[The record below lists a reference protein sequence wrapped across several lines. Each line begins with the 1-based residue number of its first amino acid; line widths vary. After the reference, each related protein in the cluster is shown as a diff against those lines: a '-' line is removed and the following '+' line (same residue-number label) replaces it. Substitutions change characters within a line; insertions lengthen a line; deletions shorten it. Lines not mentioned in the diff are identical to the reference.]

1 MTMTKH
7 ATAAGTFGYGV
18 TFTPSGRAGQRQ
30 NPVPTMPFLRSS
42 GLTWAAAE
50 WPLLPPT
57 DGSVDSI
64 DGQVTVPEPGD
75 LDMYFR
81 SRRAAQEYLRNFD
94 SGHGNATIEG
104 KSPLS
109 SFLET
114 PNAAHLIAAAA
125 LQPLAKQ
132 GRTADTFGA
141 MLGHIVPPG
150 VVGPALRR
158 GAEFLFTEPGD
169 DGGRVVSVSRTI
181 KTVTTAVTVYK
192 SAKKFKE
199 FMYDGFLTP
208 VSAELFTSIEN
219 PLCTY
224 CRPELKDLKMPNSVA
239 SARFACPSRCGLCS
253 RFPGLY
259 GFDACTIS
267 IDATAHQ
274 VLNNFSELKKVKDS
288 RDVHGPLVNG
298 IDSRVAQ
305 DFNLHL
311 FQPYLPKVVALQRR
325 KVHWFDNA
333 FRGLLV
339 TGATDGNN
347 ALTIGQWTKTIT
359 YCGLFKAITNPAQ
372 PAPPVLLPPPGLP
385 LPPGASGALPASA
398 SGPGATSAALGR
410 LRQIWDFVS
419 RHGSYPVTTV
429 LDGPRTIL
437 DRLTGR
443 PTPDMS
449 VHAQLVEEQA
459 ELNPAASP
467 GPGETSG
474 FVQHEAACVTG
485 PISVP
490 TTILNP
496 VHVSHGVE
504 VRTQV
509 QNDPRYKD
517 ADGNP
522 MPLRFDPNS
531 ETGRLYKKFWKRI
544 NDELFTTENI
554 LKTYNKIMGDKQL
567 GEYGISKFSTEQVN
581 DAMQFDQLIRDPSEI
596 LMRKSNGKWETIDKD
611 KKTVRA
617 VVDNHLELL
626 AMVHV
631 PAEIYSEIMFGED
644 SPFHT
649 MNIKHRD
656 RKDVLDEFVR
666 FNSLD
671 TGEDMLMW
679 EVDQTSMEA
688 HMRVYG
694 ADQKGF
700 GPLSPILAAMK
711 RIATV
716 CSQKFSGQLGTRYS
730 MKISYDIQKGMRI
743 SIEVHGVTLPGSTK
757 KVTLKFP
764 DFYLDSG
771 WALTSAANFSG
782 EVTMTMCC
790 FTIDPWH
797 IFARDKDG
805 KFRINTGSFDYTFN
819 SRPFPTANG
828 APWTPKRIKFTDL
841 TEGDDAGGSVSR
853 SICYDDTP
861 EAIEAVKTQ
870 LTYYMADG
878 GMSAKFVLQ
887 KNGRIEIIGAH
898 MKCINGRCD
907 PTFPW
912 CPAVKRYM
920 GKIGCAAQGRQPNT
934 DEGRTILAASRL
946 ISIGSMFQGNLE
958 MFNRAFNNLALHHY
972 RKLSKAATE
981 KEYRVYAWSAE
992 EMAGLEAGITTL
1004 KATFEAMELK
1014 GAAVSYPQACT
1025 QELMI
1030 MNSLQINEF
1039 GHNVMGK
1046 LDIWAQDMLDW
1057 DGDHEAY
1064 YRQLP
1069 DIFK

>member
-1 MTMTKH
+1 M
-7 ATAAGTFGYGV
+7 
-18 TFTPSGRAGQRQ
+18 
-30 NPVPTMPFLRSS
+30 
-42 GLTWAAAE
+42 
-50 WPLLPPT
+50 
-57 DGSVDSI
+57 I
-64 DGQVTVPEPGD
+64 DGQ
-75 LDMYFR
+75 
-81 SRRAAQEYLRNFD
+81 
-94 SGHGNATIEG
+94 
-104 KSPLS
+104 SPLAR
-109 SFLET
+109 FLEV
-114 PNAAHLIAAAA
+114 PDASHLLAAAA
-125 LQPLAKQ
+125 MRPLAKQ
-132 GRTADTFGA
+132 SRTAGTVGA
-141 MLGHIVPPG
+141 MLGHVVPAG
-150 VVGPALRR
+150 VIGPALRK

-169 DGGRVVSVSRTI
+169 DGGRVVSITRTI

-192 SAKKFKE
+192 SAKKIKDI
-199 FMYDGFLTP
+199 MYDGFLTP
-208 VSAELFTSIEN
+208 VSGELFVSIEN

-239 SARFACPSRCGLCS
+239 SARFACPSRCALCS
-253 RFPGLY
+253 RFPGLH

-267 IDATAHQ
+267 VDATAHQ
-274 VLNNFSELKKVKDS
+274 VLNNFGELKKVKDS

-339 TGATDGNN
+339 TGTADGND
-347 ALTIGQWTKTIT
+347 AWTIGQWTRTIT
-359 YCGLFKAITNPAQ
+359 YCGLFKAITNPGTL
-372 PAPPVLLPPPGLP
+372 PAASTALP
-385 LPPGASGALPASA
+385 LAPAGGAGAS
-398 SGPGATSAALGR
+398 TAALGR

-429 LDGPRTIL
+429 LDGPRDVL
-437 DRLTGR
+437 NRLIGR
-443 PTPDMS
+443 PTPDAS

-459 ELNPAASP
+459 EFNSAASP
-467 GPGETSG
+467 GPGETSA
-474 FVQHEAACVTG
+474 FVQHEAARVTG

-496 VHVSHGVE
+496 SHVSHGVE
-504 VRTQV
+504 IRTQV
-509 QNDPRYKD
+509 QNDPRHKD
-517 ADGNP
+517 ANGNP

-531 ETGRLYKKFWKRI
+531 ETGRLYKKFWARI

-554 LKTYNKIMGDKQL
+554 LKTYSKVMGDKQL
-567 GEYGISKFSTEQVN
+567 GEYGISKFSKEQVN
-581 DAMQFDQLIRDPSEI
+581 DAMQLDQLIRDPSEI
-596 LMRKSNGKWETIDKD
+596 RMRKSNGKWETLDKEG
-611 KKTVRA
+611 KTVRA
-617 VVDNHLELL
+617 VVDNGLELL

-631 PAEIYSEIMFGED
+631 PAEIFSEIMFGEG

-671 TGEDMLMW
+671 TGEKMLMW

-700 GPLSPILAAMK
+700 GPLSPILNAMK
-711 RIATV
+711 RIASV
-716 CSQKFSGQLGTRYS
+716 CCQKFSGQLGSRYN
-730 MKISYDIQKGMRI
+730 MKISYDVEKGMRI
-743 SIEVHGVTLPGSTK
+743 SIEVHGVTLPGSSK

-771 WALTSAANFSG
+771 WALTSAANFAG
-782 EVTMTMCC
+782 ESTMTLCC
-790 FTIDPWH
+790 FTADPWH
-797 IFARDKDG
+797 IFAKDKDG
-805 KFRINTGSFDYTFN
+805 RYRINTGTFDYTFN

-828 APWTPKRIKFTDL
+828 APWTPKRIKLTDL
-841 TEGDDAGGSVSR
+841 TEGDDGGGSVSR
-853 SICYDDTP
+853 SICHDDTP
-861 EAIEAVKTQ
+861 EAMEAVKTQ

-898 MKCINGRCD
+898 MKCIDGRCD

-920 GKIGCAAQGRQPNT
+920 GKIGCAAQGRQPTT

-958 MFNRAFNNLALHHY
+958 KFNQAFNNLALHHY

-992 EMAGLEAGITTL
+992 EMAGVEAGITTL

-1030 MNSLQINEF
+1030 MNSLQIEEF

-1057 DGDHEAY
+1057 DGDHEAF

>member
-1 MTMTKH
+1 M
-7 ATAAGTFGYGV
+7 
-18 TFTPSGRAGQRQ
+18 PSLTESWKSQGILSF
-30 NPVPTMPFLRSS
+30 PTMVMN
-42 GLTWAAAE
+42 
-50 WPLLPPT
+50 
-57 DGSVDSI
+57 DGCVED
-64 DGQVTVPEPGD
+64 QATVPGPGD

-81 SRRAAQEYLRNFD
+81 ARQPAASAQAD
-94 SGHGNATIEG
+94 AT
-104 KSPLS
+104 
-109 SFLET
+109 SFMSLAGASQ
-114 PNAAHLIAAAA
+114 AATDAA
-125 LQPLAKQ
+125 LSPFGKQ
-132 GRTADTFGA
+132 CRTAGTIGA

-150 VVGPALRR
+150 VAGPALRK

-169 DGGRVVSVSRTI
+169 DGGRVVSVTRTI

-208 VSAELFTSIEN
+208 VSGELFVSIEN

-224 CRPELKDLKMPNSVA
+224 CRPELKDLRMPNSVA
-239 SARFACPSRCGLCS
+239 SARFVCPSRCSLCS
-253 RFPGLY
+253 RMPGLY
-259 GFDACTIS
+259 GFDACLIS
-267 IDATAHQ
+267 VDATAHQ
-274 VLNNFSELKKVKDS
+274 VLNNFGELKKVKES
-288 RDVHGPLVNG
+288 RDVHGPLING

-325 KVHWFDNA
+325 KVHWFDSL
-333 FRGLLV
+333 FRGLL
-339 TGATDGNN
+339 AGNGTW
-347 ALTIGQWTKTIT
+347 TICQWTKTIT
-359 YCGLFKAITNPAQ
+359 YCGLFKSITDPGTPPA
-372 PAPPVLLPPPGLP
+372 ASTARPPGDLP
-385 LPPGASGALPASA
+385 PASA
-398 SGPGATSAALGR
+398 ADQDSGTPSFLSASTAALGR
-410 LRQIWDFVS
+410 LRHIWDFVS
-419 RHGSYPVTTV
+419 LHGSYPVTTV
-429 LDGPRTIL
+429 LDGPRTVL
-437 DRLTGR
+437 NRLTGR
-443 PTPDMS
+443 PTLDAS

-459 ELNPAASP
+459 EFNPAASP
-467 GPGETSG
+467 GPGETSA
-474 FVQHEAACVTG
+474 FVQHEAARVTG
-485 PISVP
+485 PISEP

-496 VHVSHGVE
+496 AHVSHGVE

-522 MPLRFDPNS
+522 LPLRFDPNS
-531 ETGRLYKKFWKRI
+531 ETGRLYKKFWARI
-544 NDELFTTENI
+544 NEELFTTENI
-554 LKTYNKIMGDKQL
+554 LTTFNKVMGNKQL
-567 GEYGISKFSTEQVN
+567 GEYGISKFSKEQIN

-596 LMRKSNGKWETIDKD
+596 QMRKSNGKWEGINKD
-611 KKTVRA
+611 GKTVRA
-617 VVDNHLELL
+617 VVDNGIEMLT
-626 AMVHV
+626 MVHV
-631 PAEIYSEIMFGED
+631 PAEIFSEIMFGER

-671 TGEDMLMW
+671 TGEKMLMW

-694 ADQKGF
+694 ADSKGF
-700 GPLSPILAAMK
+700 GPLSPILTAMK
-711 RIATV
+711 RIAMV
-716 CSQKFSGQLGTRYS
+716 CCQKFSGQLGSRYS
-730 MKISYDIQKGMRI
+730 MKISYDIEKGMRI

-790 FTIDPWH
+790 FTTDPWH
-797 IFARDKDG
+797 VFAKDKDG
-805 KFRINTGSFDYTFN
+805 KYRINTGTFDYTFK
-819 SRPFPTANG
+819 SRPFPTKNG
-828 APWTPKRIKFTDL
+828 APWTPKRIKFNDL
-841 TEGDDAGGSVSR
+841 TEGDDGGGSVSR

-861 EAIEAVKTQ
+861 EAIEATKTQ

-878 GMSAKFVLQ
+878 GMSAKFVLE

-898 MKCINGRCD
+898 MKCIDGRCD

-920 GKIGCAAQGRQPNT
+920 GKIGSATQGRQPTT

-958 MFNRAFNNLALHHY
+958 KFNQAFNNLALHHY

-992 EMAGLEAGITTL
+992 EMAGIGAGITTL
-1004 KATFEAMELK
+1004 KATFLAMELK
-1014 GAAVSYPQACT
+1014 GAEISYPQACT

-1030 MNSLQINEF
+1030 MNSLKIEEH
-1039 GHNVMGK
+1039 GYNVMGK